1 MLGAKPPFH
10 VPAWIGRL
18 LAGDHIVA
26 MMTQGRA
33 GSNAKAKKDLGWRP
47 AHPSW
52 REGFAEI
59 ARQSLAQQSA
69 A

>member
-1 MLGAKPPFH
+1 MLGAKPPVH

-18 LAGDHIVA
+18 LAGEHMVF
-26 MMTQGRA
+26 MMTQVRA
-33 GSNAKAKKDLGWRP
+33 GSNAKAKSELDWRP

-59 ARQSLAQQSA
+59 ARQTRAQRSA